1 VFLQGWTSRS
11 RWMFKG
17 KISEETAFDGCET
30 IKKMENAPNRQ
41 SYALRSVQG
50 PTVKTIIAFTCG
62 MY

>member
-1 VFLQGWTSRS
+1 
-11 RWMFKG
+11 MFKG